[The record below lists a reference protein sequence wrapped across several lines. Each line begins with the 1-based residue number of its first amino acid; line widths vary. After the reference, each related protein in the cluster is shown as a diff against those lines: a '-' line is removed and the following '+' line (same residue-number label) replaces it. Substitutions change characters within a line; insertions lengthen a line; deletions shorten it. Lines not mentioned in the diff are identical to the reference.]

1 MVSIDENGHLKQ
13 GAGTTIYRNI
23 QEIQNIEC
31 DVAFLPIGGKYTM
44 NAEEAAEL
52 ANRINTKVIVPIH
65 YGTIVGTKEDLE
77 EFIKLTNKKVEVLI
91 K

>member
-1 MVSIDENGHLKQ
+1 
-13 GAGTTIYRNI
+13 
-23 QEIQNIEC
+23 
-31 DVAFLPIGGKYTM
+31 M

-65 YGTIVGTKEDLE
+65 YGTLVGTQEDLE
-77 EFIKLTNKKVEVLI
+77 KFIKLTNKKAEILI